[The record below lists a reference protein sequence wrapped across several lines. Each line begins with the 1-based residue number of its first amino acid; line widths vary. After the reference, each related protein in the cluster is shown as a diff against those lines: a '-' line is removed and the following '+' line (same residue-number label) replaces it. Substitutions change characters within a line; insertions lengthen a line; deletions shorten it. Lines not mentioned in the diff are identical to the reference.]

1 MKLLTWRIII
11 IIIILI
17 TNDHLEYNDN
27 HHLEDLDKDLEV
39 EAEEEDEGKDA
50 EEDEPGP
57 VLVVEG
63 VLSGHPQLGDG
74 DVAGVPLHL
83 HLRLQ
88 ELGDVDRHGEQHGG
102 QDVAA
107 QHRHLAPAV
116 NSN

>member
-11 IIIILI
+11 IIHHYPHSH
-17 TNDHLEYNDN
+17 D
-27 HHLEDLDKDLEV
+27 HLEDLDKDLEV